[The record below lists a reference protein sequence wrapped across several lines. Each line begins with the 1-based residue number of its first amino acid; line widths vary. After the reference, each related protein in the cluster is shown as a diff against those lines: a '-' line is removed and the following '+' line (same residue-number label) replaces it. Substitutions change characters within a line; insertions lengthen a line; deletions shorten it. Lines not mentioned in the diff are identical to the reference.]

1 MKKRSSQTL
10 DYVIDSLYMLGFSA
24 GSTLAVYSALDHN
37 KAMMTVG
44 ILSAAAYASFY
55 GTYYIEWKEVL
66 REKTEI
72 SDLLKASENLIK
84 IAGRLAKL
92 SRQRVGRLEQ
102 VPPDN
107 LKN

>member
-1 MKKRSSQTL
+1 MKKRSSPTL

-24 GSTLAVYSALDHN
+24 GATLAVYSALDHD

-44 ILSAAAYASFY
+44 ILSAAACASCY
-55 GTYYIEWKEVL
+55 GIYHMERKEIL
-66 REKTEI
+66 REETEI
-72 SDLLKASENLIK
+72 SDLLKASYNLIK
-84 IAGRLAKL
+84 IAGGLAKL

-102 VPPDN
+102 GPPDN